1 MFACN
6 VYAAKIIIF
15 LQMCFFFFV
24 LSNKK
29 AVNVYALRLCYR
41 WILVIVA
48 FPPLKMFLKELQYT
62 SLCLLST
69 TMRHVPQFGFKLIVS
84 MLAFPCVMH
93 RFEGFLH
100 A

>member
-1 MFACN
+1 MFIE
-6 VYAAKIIIF
+6 KF
-15 LQMCFFFFV
+15 Q
-24 LSNKK
+24 
-29 AVNVYALRLCYR
+29 YALLY
-41 WILVIVA
+41 L
-48 FPPLKMFLKELQYT
+48 F
-62 SLCLLST
+62 ST